1 MLRMKEFFA
10 LRRKAIYK
18 YLEDFLHHRAGELA
32 AINPLGPVA
41 AERLLDYSREGKMIR
56 GGLAGLGQGLF
67 AGQVDEEADKLGAV
81 MELFQSALLIHDD
94 IMDRDL
100 LRRGKPAMHVQ
111 FAEDLKGENAS
122 DAGRTGESLGICV
135 GDISF
140 FLGCEI
146 LSSIR
151 VPPEVLGKLMTLCSR
166 EMAGVGLGQM
176 QDIRA
181 GVLPEPPSEE
191 EVLSLYVHKT
201 GRYTFSM
208 PLMAGALIGGGDEKS
223 LESLSRLGE
232 LLGIIFQVRDD
243 ELGLFGKQQ
252 EIGKPVGT
260 DLNEGKQTIFY
271 VKLLNRLN
279 GPEKER
285 ITRLVGASEVGPD
298 DMRFVREKLETSGV
312 LGEVE
317 TLLQTYQRMAEA
329 EIEGLAAAYGEFREI
344 LASFGEYNFSRKI

>member
-1 MLRMKEFFA
+1 MKEFFA
-10 LRRKAIYK
+10 LRRNAIYE
-18 YLEDFLHHRAGELA
+18 YLEGFLHHRAGELA
-32 AINPLGPVA
+32 GINPMGSAA
-41 AERLLDYSREGKMIR
+41 AERLLEYSREGKMIR

-67 AGQVDEEADKLGAV
+67 SGNVDAEADKLGAV

-111 FAEDLKGENAS
+111 FAGDLRKERAV
-122 DAGRTGESLGICV
+122 DAERTGESLGICV
-135 GDISF
+135 GDIAF
-140 FLGCEI
+140 FLGYEI

-151 VPPEVLGKLMTLCSR
+151 VSPEVLGKLMRLCSR
-166 EMAGVGLGQM
+166 EMTGVGLGQM

-181 GVLPEPPSEE
+181 GVLPQPPSEK

-201 GRYTFSM
+201 GRYTFSL
-208 PLMAGALIGGGDEKS
+208 PLMAGALVGGADERS
-223 LESLSRLGE
+223 LETLSRLGE
-232 LLGIIFQVRDD
+232 LLGVIFQVRDD

-271 VKLLNRLN
+271 VKLLSRLA

-285 ITRLVGASEVGPD
+285 ITRLAGASEVSPED
-298 DMRFVREKLETSGV
+298 IRFVQEKLDRTGV
-312 LGEVE
+312 LEEVE
-317 TLLQTYQRMAEA
+317 SLCQEYQSRIED
-329 EIEGLAAAYGEFREI
+329 EIGGLDSAYGEFREI
-344 LASFGEYNFSRKI
+344 LSSFAEYNFNRKI